1 MGWLSR
7 LLGATATATDKPA
20 SPAQVAADAEDAIR
34 TGFDCEA
41 RGDPGGA
48 HRAYARALELL
59 PEGAEPHYQLGRLAA
74 ADRRLEEAV
83 AHLQQAA
90 EREPREATL
99 LATLG
104 DALVDARRYAEALEA
119 FAAARSLL
127 PECAA
132 LRNNHAVCLIETG
145 RRDEAL
151 AELEAMR
158 EDAAPVPE
166 LVFNLAGIYHEY
178 GRTSEAIA
186 AFQHRLRLT
195 PRHEQTFDNLLLELN
210 YSAEHGADEVFEWH
224 RRYGETF
231 ARGYALPR
239 PDPAWPRRLRVGY
252 VSPDFRAHSVAYF
265 IEPILAHH
273 DRDRFEVYCYHV
285 HPRRDGVT
293 ARLKALA
300 DHWRDADELS
310 PEALAAEVAR
320 DRIDILVDLAGH
332 TADNRMQTFALKPA
346 PVQATY
352 LGYPGTSG
360 LGAIDWHITDERADP
375 AGEAE
380 RHNVER
386 LARLP
391 ATYFCYRP
399 PPDAPEVAPLPAGK
413 SGSVTFGSFNHFPKL
428 SAPFLDAVARVLA
441 ATPGSRLIL
450 KSRPLSNPSL
460 ARRVRERF
468 DAAGIERSRVEL
480 RGWEPGVSDHLAI
493 YGQVDIALDSFP
505 YNGATTSC
513 EALWMG
519 VPVVTLAGDRH
530 AGRMGAS
537 LLHAIGLPELVTPDI
552 GQYVATA
559 VALAGDPARLRALR
573 TGLRER
579 MRGSPL
585 MDEPRFA
592 RDLEMLYERMWLERL
607 QPAAASAD
615 AAQVEALFARAQDL
629 AGSHKPGEA
638 LALSREVLRSDPAHA
653 GALTLLWNLA
663 LDLDAPGAA
672 ADALAHAIELRGDV
686 ARFHH
691 MLGCVLQAQ
700 GQLDAAMAAFRRAL
714 ALDPRFAGAH
724 NNLGCLQEAA
734 GDLEGAT
741 ASYRAATAADAGLA
755 QARYNLGNAC
765 RQAGALE
772 EAASHIAAA
781 LALDP
786 GQAEWHCNLGDLQ
799 AIRLLLDEAVA
810 SYRQAV
816 QVNPRLTRAHA
827 GLGAVLQILGRRQ
840 EGEAA
845 LHAALAIGPDTVH
858 ESALLAAATTGGDL
872 PPGPLL
878 ERHRDWVRRHALPLA
893 RVTRHPGRPRSGPRR
908 LNVGYVSPDWV
919 DSPIAAL
926 LEPVLGVH
934 DRDAVRVFAYS
945 SAGREDARTR
955 RLRAHC
961 DHWRDIAGL
970 ADVDVAER
978 IRADGIDVL
987 VDLAGHAPGG
997 RPCVFARRPA
1007 PVQLAWLGY
1016 PGPTGIPAMDY
1027 RLTDAVV
1034 DPEDGM
1040 QEGDPLLRLPG
1051 FACLAMADGGVP
1063 GPVEGREGAITFG
1076 SADLLVRS
1084 GAAAFEAWA
1093 AVLERVP
1100 GSRLRLWDPGFAAA
1114 SARDALLG
1122 LFHAQGI
1129 AAGRLDLRAPSP
1141 GESLADAW
1149 PGVDIVLDT
1158 FPGSGLA
1165 ATAAALRQGLPVV
1178 TLAGPNAAGRVGA
1191 GLLARAGLGTWV
1203 ARTPADYVALAAKL
1217 ALEGEALARVRREL
1231 PQCLRASPLCDVA
1244 GFTRTLEAAFLQA
1257 WTRWAST

>member
-7 LLGATATATDKPA
+7 LLGATAPA
-20 SPAQVAADAEDAIR
+20 AAPLSPALAAEEAIR
-34 TGFDCEA
+34 AGFDAEA
-41 RGDPGGA
+41 RGDPAAA
-48 HRAYARALELL
+48 HQQYLRALECA
-59 PEGAEPHYQLGRLAA
+59 PDGAEPHYQLGRLAA
-74 ADRRLEEAV
+74 ADRRMEEAV

-90 EREPREATL
+90 EREPREATMH
-99 LATLG
+99 ATLG

-119 FAAARSLL
+119 FAAARALL

-151 AELEAMR
+151 VELEAMR
-158 EDAAPVPE
+158 ADVAPIPE

-178 GRTSEAIA
+178 GRTAEAIA

-210 YSAEHGADEVFEWH
+210 YSAGHGADEVFEWH

-231 ARGYALPR
+231 ARGYTLPR

-293 ARLKALA
+293 ARLRALA
-300 DHWRDADELS
+300 DHWRDADELA
-310 PEALAAEVAR
+310 PDALAAQVAR

-360 LGAIDWHITDERADP
+360 LGAIDWHITDARADP
-375 AGEAE
+375 PGEAE

-386 LARLP
+386 LALLP

-399 PPDAPEVAPLPAGK
+399 PADAPAVAPLPAGD
-413 SGSVTFGSFNHFPKL
+413 SGPVTFGSFNHFPKL
-428 SAPFLDAVARVLA
+428 SAPFLDAVARVLGA
-441 ATPGSRLIL
+441 IPGSRLIL

-468 DAAGIERSRVEL
+468 DAAGIEASRVEL

-537 LLHAIGLPELVTPDI
+537 LLHAIGLEELVTRDEA
-552 GQYVATA
+552 QYVATA
-559 VALAGDPARLRALR
+559 VALAGDRVRLGALRA
-573 TGLRER
+573 GLRGR

-592 RDLEMLYERMWLERL
+592 RDLEALYERMWRERL
-607 QPAAASAD
+607 QPSPASAD
-615 AAQVEALFARAQDL
+615 ATQLEALFARSRAL
-629 AGSHKPGEA
+629 AEAHRPGEA
-638 LALSREVLRSDPAHA
+638 MALAREVLQADPAHA

-663 LDLDAPGAA
+663 LDLETPGAA
-672 ADALAHAIELRGDV
+672 ADALARAIERRGDV

-700 GQLDAAMAAFRRAL
+700 GQIEDAIAAFQRAL
-714 ALDPRFAGAH
+714 ALDPGFAGAH
-724 NNLGCLQEAA
+724 NNLGCLLEAA
-734 GDLEGAT
+734 GDLAGAT
-741 ASYRAATAADAGLA
+741 AAYRAATVADARLA

-772 EAASHIAAA
+772 EAADHIGAA

-786 GQAEWHCNLGDLQ
+786 SQAEWHCNLGDLQ
-799 AIRLLLDEAVA
+799 AVRLRFDAAVE
-810 SYRQAV
+810 SYRRAV
-816 QVNPRLTRAHA
+816 QADRGLVRAHA
-827 GLGAVLQILGRRQ
+827 ALGEVLQILGRR
-840 EGEAA
+840 EEAEASLRAA
-845 LHAALAIGPDTVH
+845 LGIRPEAVH
-858 ESALLAAATTGGDL
+858 ESALLAAAVTGGDR
-872 PPGPLL
+872 PPAELL
-878 ERHRDWVRRHALPLA
+878 ERHRDWARRHASPLA
-893 RVTRHPGRPRSGPRR
+893 RVTRHPARPRTGPRR
-908 LNVGYVSPDWV
+908 LNVGYVSPDFV
-919 DSPIAAL
+919 EHPVAAL
-926 LEPVLGVH
+926 LEPVLGAH
-934 DRDAVRVFAYS
+934 DRAAVQVFGYS
-945 SAGREDARTR
+945 NAGLEDARTL
-955 RLRAHC
+955 RLRARC
-961 DHWRDIAGL
+961 DHWREVAGL
-970 ADVDVAER
+970 PDVDLAER

-997 RPCVFARRPA
+997 RPCLFARKPA
-1007 PVQLAWLGY
+1007 PVQFSWLGY
-1016 PGPTGIPAMDY
+1016 PGPTGIAAMDC
-1027 RLTDAVV
+1027 RITDAIV
-1034 DPEDGM
+1034 DPEGEADAHYD
-1040 QEGDPLLRLPG
+1040 ERLVRLPG
-1051 FACLAMADGGVP
+1051 FVCLAPEGIGAPPSP
-1063 GPVEGREGAITFG
+1063 GESQGITFAC
-1076 SADLLVRS
+1076 ADALRRA
-1084 GAAAFEAWA
+1084 GPAAYEAWA
-1093 AVLERVP
+1093 ALLARVP
-1100 GSRLRLWDPGFAAA
+1100 GSRLRCWDPGFAAA
-1114 SARDALLG
+1114 SASEVVLRMFA
-1122 LFHAQGI
+1122 ARGI
-1129 AAGRLDLRAPSP
+1129 AAARLDLVAPTPDDTRAAAWH
-1141 GESLADAW
+1141 GADLA
-1149 PGVDIVLDT
+1149 LDS

-1165 ATAAALRQGLPVV
+1165 ATCDALRQGLPVV
-1178 TLAGPNAAGRVGA
+1178 TLAGAGAAGRLGA
-1191 GLLARAGLGTWV
+1191 SLLERAGLGELV
-1203 ARTPADYVALAAKL
+1203 ARSPQAYVELAAALAGEGARL
-1217 ALEGEALARVRREL
+1217 ATLRRDL
-1231 PQCLRASPLCDVA
+1231 PQRLRASPLCDVEA
-1244 GFTRTLEAAFLQA
+1244 FTRGLEAAFQEA
-1257 WTRWAST
+1257 WARWARS